1 LACGEDLGDIIEV
14 AADAGLLGVGLGFFA
29 VHSFPDI
36 PEPVGIRLVFV
47 QGTVGIEFYWIGS
60 VVIVVVRRIAMP
72 VIRVIVI
79 IVVRIVVPVV
89 REGEIGEVAVSP
101 VSVMAVSV
109 MATGVMA
116 APVMAA
122 PVMVIAAAG

>member
-1 LACGEDLGDIIEV
+1 MACGEDLGDIIEV
-14 AADAGLLGVGLGFFA
+14 AADISLLGVGLGSFA
-29 VHSFPDI
+29 VHSFPDL
-36 PEPVGIRLVFV
+36 PEPAGIRLVFV

-60 VVIVVVRRIAMP
+60 VVVVVRRIAMA

-101 VSVMAVSV
+101 VSVMA
-109 MATGVMA
+109 
-116 APVMAA
+116 A